1 MEIETTNL
9 NSNLDYF
16 NLFENLKL
24 LQTNLPSLIQTNIFK
39 FDTPDEVHKLLTGN
53 SNNLLIFFDK
63 LNIIDRI
70 KIIKYF
76 DYILLSDKEKLDI
89 LQKIIKNITFY
100 FNDKINSNNSS
111 PINIY
116 DFFNFLYNDINS
128 EYIIIDFK
136 LDFKLTGDLENN
148 TIEIIKD
155 LIFEWIFNLTNKLD
169 TLYPKIFDKE
179 INIFK
184 VLATLLTTFKNKK
197 ASFLNDL
204 RLF

>member
-39 FDTPDEVHKLLTGN
+39 FDTPDEVHKLFTGN

-169 TLYPKIFDKE
+169 TLYPKIFDNE

-184 VLATLLTTFKNKK
+184 NYYNEKWK
-197 ASFLNDL
+197 AKLP
-204 RLF
+204 

>member
-39 FDTPDEVHKLLTGN
+39 FDMPDEVYKLLTGN

-89 LQKIIKNITFY
+89 LQKIIKNITLY

-169 TLYPKIFDKE
+169 TLYPKIFDNE

-184 VLATLLTTFKNKK
+184 NYYNEKWK
-197 ASFLNDL
+197 AKLP
-204 RLF
+204 

>member
-39 FDTPDEVHKLLTGN
+39 FDTPDEVYKLLTGN
-53 SNNLLIFFDK
+53 SNNLLIFFEK

-89 LQKIIKNITFY
+89 LQKIIKNITLY

-128 EYIIIDFK
+128 EYIIIDCK
-136 LDFKLTGDLENN
+136 LDFKLTDDLENN

-169 TLYPKIFDKE
+169 TLYPKIFDNE

-184 VLATLLTTFKNKK
+184 NYYNEKWK
-197 ASFLNDL
+197 AKLP
-204 RLF
+204 

>member
-16 NLFENLKL
+16 NLFKNLKL

-169 TLYPKIFDKE
+169 TLYPKIFDNE

-184 VLATLLTTFKNKK
+184 NYYNEKWK
-197 ASFLNDL
+197 AKLP
-204 RLF
+204 

>member
-39 FDTPDEVHKLLTGN
+39 FDTPDEVYKLFTGN

-89 LQKIIKNITFY
+89 LQKIIKNITLY

-169 TLYPKIFDKE
+169 TLYPKIFDNE

-184 VLATLLTTFKNKK
+184 NYYNEKWK
-197 ASFLNDL
+197 AKLP
-204 RLF
+204 